1 MSAMEVSSN
10 PCSRKSS
17 HAASARVSLDEALGR
32 PTRPL
37 LVTSPRYRARRLTA
51 SDSRRRGYCWTRST
65 NRHKRRSMMLEIQTV
80 GLAPDLVPYLDGWD
94 LQRRVHAGVV
104 AGERPDTLLLLEHE
118 AVYTA
123 GKRTEAHERPTDG
136 TPVIDVDRGGKIT
149 WHGPGQLVGYPIVR
163 LPEPV
168 DVVAHVRRIERL
180 LIEALH
186 AHGVDGYQVDGRSGV
201 WVRRPLS
208 EDKVAAIG
216 VRVEKGVT
224 MHGFAVNCDNSLA
237 GFRGIIPC
245 GITDAGVT
253 TISEVVGAEISPR
266 DVIATV
272 SRVFEAD
279 FAAVPA

>member
-1 MSAMEVSSN
+1 
-10 PCSRKSS
+10 
-17 HAASARVSLDEALGR
+17 
-32 PTRPL
+32 
-37 LVTSPRYRARRLTA
+37 
-51 SDSRRRGYCWTRST
+51 
-65 NRHKRRSMMLEIQTV
+65 MLEILNA
-80 GLAPDLVPYLDGWD
+80 GLAPDFVPYLDGWA
-94 LQRRVHAGVV
+94 LQRRLHADIV
-104 AGERPDTLLLLEHE
+104 AGTRSDTLILLEHE

-123 GKRTEAHERPTDG
+123 GKRTEDHERPTDG

-168 DVVAHVRRIERL
+168 DVVAHVRRLERL
-180 LIEALH
+180 LIAALRE
-186 AHGVDGYQVDGRSGV
+186 HGVDGHQVDGRSGV

-224 MHGFAVNCDNSLA
+224 MHGFAVNCDNTLA

-253 TISEVVGAEISPR
+253 TVSEIVGDHVSPA
-266 DVIATV
+266 DIVGTV
-272 SRVFEAD
+272 TRAFEAEYEG
-279 FAAVPA
+279 ALA